1 MEHFVGA
8 DLHKRVTQLAPLRPE
23 LRFRLYPR
31 LPPGGFRSKF
41 AFPVSRPFV
50 CGCCNISTI
59 PPVRTIP
66 GLPGSH
72 REVESEGPEEISA
85 RGYGPSGTLTR
96 LRRVLPGTHFAP
108 LRLLARLAQISVTL
122 ILSHRAITRENE
134 ISRVTRCSF
143 PRMPS
148 RRPRRVHLLL
158 SRLFPQMAA
167 VFPI

>member
-1 MEHFVGA
+1 MEHFAGA

-72 REVESEGPEEISA
+72 SP
-85 RGYGPSGTLTR
+85 
-96 LRRVLPGTHFAP
+96 
-108 LRLLARLAQISVTL
+108 
-122 ILSHRAITRENE
+122 LSHR
-134 ISRVTRCSF
+134 VTRKHRDAMGRN
-143 PRMPS
+143 PTPS
-148 RRPRRVHLLL
+148 P
-158 SRLFPQMAA
+158 P
-167 VFPI
+167 